1 LSQKSPGTPFDGDDQ
16 VALATEVVPENL
28 KGIIEDPTADRHS
41 N

>member
-1 LSQKSPGTPFDGDDQ
+1 
-16 VALATEVVPENL
+16 LATEVVPENL